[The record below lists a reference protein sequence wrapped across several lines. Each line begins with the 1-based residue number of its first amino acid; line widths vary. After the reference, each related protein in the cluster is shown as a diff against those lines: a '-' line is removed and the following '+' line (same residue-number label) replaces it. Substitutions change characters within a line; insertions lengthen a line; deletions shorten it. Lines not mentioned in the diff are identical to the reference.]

1 MKVKKL
7 SGETF
12 RNLLPF
18 SCEFCEETNVIY
30 GNNAQGKTNL
40 IEAIWLFTGAKSFR
54 GAKDSEM
61 VSFSGGTAKLK
72 MEFISGGIENEA
84 KISINARRSAELNT
98 KKLKSPS
105 GLVGSFCA
113 TVFSPVDLGIIKE
126 GPALRR
132 RFLDLAIGQLY
143 PSYVNLLKEYTRALT
158 QRNAI
163 LKDMN
168 GVFDFY
174 INYLRRPDFL
184 YLYDAF
190 TLSDNKLNKQL
201 FDYAVQSYSGDIEAV
216 FELLI
221 HLNQGEK
228 FENRKEIAEICG
240 LGSLSIESYIFT
252 LLKELSGSDKGLA
265 TVIKNRVKAGVEL
278 GEAIGFSS
286 MYNFMSRSLL
296 LFCELKMLVMSG
308 IVYKTVRN
316 LPDTFDEKALSRYQ
330 KYIWRLKEIP
340 LSDLLR
346 LRQCMGK
353 KAWRSELDFLNF
365 IYRYY
370 NMKANMTLAQMQSA
384 N

>member
-7 SGETF
+7 SGENF

-18 SCEFCEETNVIY
+18 SVEFCEETNVIY

-61 VSFSGGTAKLK
+61 VSFSGGTANLK

-84 KISINARRSAELNT
+84 KISITARRSAELNT

-143 PSYVNLLKEYTRALT
+143 PNYVNLLKEYTRALT

-168 GVFDFY
+168 GV
-174 INYLRRPDFL
+174 LRDNNMLDIFEGELADKGEKIAKYRMDYCKSLTVTAAEIYSELSSLREELEAVYMPSASEDFL
-184 YLYDAF
+184 
-190 TLSDNKLNKQL
+190 
-201 FDYAVQSYSGDIEAV
+201 
-216 FELLI
+216 
-221 HLNQGEK
+221 
-228 FENRKEIAEICG
+228 
-240 LGSLSIESYIFT
+240 
-252 LLKELSGSDKGLA
+252 
-265 TVIKNRVKAGVEL
+265 
-278 GEAIGFSS
+278 
-286 MYNFMSRSLL
+286 
-296 LFCELKMLVMSG
+296 
-308 IVYKTVRN
+308 
-316 LPDTFDEKALSRYQ
+316 
-330 KYIWRLKEIP
+330 
-340 LSDLLR
+340 DLLYSAR
-346 LRQCMGK
+346 KTDIFSCTTSVGPHRDDLDFKINGISARTFGSQGQQRSIAIALKLAEAKNLQDLTGEEPVVIFDDVM
-353 KAWRSELDFLNF
+353 SELDKSRQAFILNHIKGKQVF
-365 IYRYY
+365 ITCPDPDNISGLIDGRVFTVDGG
-370 NMKANMTLAQMQSA
+370 KIK
-384 N
+384 